1 MFDMGIFQISIDGPV
16 AAGKSSV
23 AKAVAKNLGFVYID
37 TGAMYRAVALFMER
51 QGVSWDNESAISDR
65 IREVKIRLA
74 KPVGD
79 KNDGRPVSVYLG
91 DEDVSWIIR
100 DSHIAEGASVMG
112 QYGKVRKYL
121 VSRQQEMAK
130 GDSVVMEG
138 RDIAI
143 RVLPQAD
150 LKIFMIADENSRV
163 LRKWRYLKEIGIKM
177 TKAQV
182 KEDLL
187 RRDDRESKRKIDP
200 LKPTKKSWILD
211 TTGIEINEVVEMICE
226 RVRKM
231 QKG

>member
-1 MFDMGIFQISIDGPV
+1 MGIFQIAIDGPV

-23 AKAVAKNLGFVYID
+23 AKAVAKKLGFVYID

-65 IREVKIRLA
+65 IGEVKIRLA

-91 DEDVSWIIR
+91 DEDVSWTIR
-100 DSHIAEGASVMG
+100 DSHIAEGASVVS
-112 QYGKVRKYL
+112 QYGKVRTFL
-121 VSRQQEMAK
+121 VRRQQEMAK

-143 RVLPQAD
+143 RVLPEAD
-150 LKIFMIADENSRV
+150 LKIFMTAAEDSRV
-163 LRKWRYLKEIGIKM
+163 LRKWRYLKEIGINM

-182 KEDLL
+182 KEDLS

-200 LKPTKKSWILD
+200 LKPTNKSWILD
-211 TTGIEINEVVEMICE
+211 TTGIEIPKVIEMICNKVKE
-226 RVRKM
+226 M

>member
-1 MFDMGIFQISIDGPV
+1 MGIFQVSIDGPV

-23 AKAVAKNLGFVYID
+23 AKAVARKLGFVYID
-37 TGAMYRAVALFMER
+37 TGAMYRVVALFMER
-51 QGVSWDNESAISDR
+51 QGISWDNESAISDR
-65 IREVKIRLA
+65 VREVKIRLA

-91 DEDVSWIIR
+91 DEDVSWTIR
-100 DSHIAEGASVMG
+100 DSHIAEGASVVS
-112 QYGKVRKYL
+112 QYGKVRKFL
-121 VSRQQEMAK
+121 VKRQQEMAK

-143 RVLPQAD
+143 RVLPEAD
-150 LKIFMIADENSRV
+150 LKIFMTADEKSRI
-163 LRKWRYLKEIGIKM
+163 LRKWKYLKEIGIKM

-182 KEDLL
+182 KKDLS

-211 TTGIEINEVVEMICE
+211 TTGIEIDKVVEMICE
-226 RVRKM
+226 RVREI

>member
-1 MFDMGIFQISIDGPV
+1 MGIFQVSIDGPV

-23 AKAVAKNLGFVYID
+23 AKAVAKKLGFVYID
-37 TGAMYRAVALFMER
+37 TGAMYRVVALFMER

-91 DEDVSWIIR
+91 DEDVSWTIR
-100 DSHIAEGASVMG
+100 DSHIAEGASVVS
-112 QYGKVRKYL
+112 QYGKVRKFL
-121 VSRQQEMAK
+121 VGRQQEMAK

-143 RVLPQAD
+143 RVLPEAD
-150 LKIFMIADENSRV
+150 LKIFMTADENSRV
-163 LRKWRYLKEIGIKM
+163 LRKWKYLKEIGIKM

-182 KEDLL
+182 KEDLS

-211 TTGIEINEVVEMICE
+211 TTGIEIDKVVEMICE
-226 RVRKM
+226 RVKEI